1 MSRESQEASARD
13 EIVRALAHKAR
24 RADGASRR
32 RLTLYGI
39 GGKNLIPGYDSRSSE
54 SCRIYAA
61 AARSLESEGAI
72 EIVWTDRYET
82 IIEKILLNADHREAI
97 MQEAGVT
104 GVSEVQDRETR
115 ALRELS
121 KAKGAPWLAQLA
133 TDILSGTGGARSP
146 LRVAQLE
153 GLILIAE
160 GLEEFG
166 GDVSQRE
173 LSQSVFGDSKHF
185 ERKLRAPLCRAWR
198 LAYPEDAD
206 CSDAD
211 ICESLGLRS
220 LQQIIRVA
228 GPLEIE
234 LSAGVLDMA
243 LAGEHGLGIPEG
255 LLADSTIRAKTGT
268 RAVLVVEN
276 LANYQQ
282 ACREKSGDTVV
293 VYGGGQLTSAQM
305 ALIRSIDESLPADA
319 PRRAWSD
326 IDLGGF
332 RIVDR
337 LMGQMPRFTP
347 WRMGLEEL
355 ESADRTKMLSRDER
369 YCKTVRAYGAKTQVF
384 KAECEWIAEHRCT
397 LEQESLL

>member
-1 MSRESQEASARD
+1 MSRESQEAAARD
-13 EIVRALAHKAR
+13 EIVRALARKAR

-39 GGKNLIPGYDSRSSE
+39 GSKNLIPGYDSRSSE

-72 EIVWTDRYET
+72 EIVWTDRHET
-82 IIEKILLNADHREAI
+82 IIEKILLDADYRDAI
-97 MQEAGVT
+97 MKEAGVT
-104 GVSEVQDRETR
+104 AVSEIQDRETR
-115 ALRELS
+115 TLRELS
-121 KAKGAPWLAQLA
+121 KKTGAPWLAQLA
-133 TDILSGTGGARSP
+133 TGILSGAVGARSP
-146 LRVAQLE
+146 LRVSQLE
-153 GLILIAE
+153 DLMLIAE
-160 GLEEFG
+160 YLEG
-166 GDVSQRE
+166 VDGDVSQRE

-206 CSDAD
+206 CSNAD
-211 ICESLGLRS
+211 ICDSLGLRN

-234 LSAGVLDMA
+234 LSAGVLDVV

-282 ACREKSGDTVV
+282 ACRERSADTAI
-293 VYGGGQLTSAQM
+293 VYGGGQLTSAQL
-305 ALIRSIDESLPADA
+305 ALLRAIDESLPANA
-319 PRRAWSD
+319 PRHAWSD

-337 LMGQMPRFTP
+337 LMGQLPRFTP

-355 ESADRTKMLSRDER
+355 ESADQAKMLPRDER
-369 YCKTVRAYGAKTQVF
+369 YCEAVRAYGAKTQVF
-384 KAECEWIAEHRCT
+384 KAQCEWITEHRRT
-397 LEQESLL
+397 VEQESLL